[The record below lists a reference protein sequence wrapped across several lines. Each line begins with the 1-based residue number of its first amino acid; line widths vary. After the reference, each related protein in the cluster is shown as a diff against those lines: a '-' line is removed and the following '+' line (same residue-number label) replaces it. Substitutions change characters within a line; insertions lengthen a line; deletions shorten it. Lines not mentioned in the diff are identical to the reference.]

1 MHHLLCKFKQL
12 VHVQTGKH
20 STTDGIY
27 ILARTETSVI
37 ELFQVLTTA
46 LLNLHAKFLICVGF
60 MKKHRNLSYL
70 FF

>member
-20 STTDGIY
+20 PTTDGIY